1 MKKLLIIVTALL
13 LTGCSSLEQQVQVV
27 LDTASKVGNVEYHR
41 TGIWTDSDLS
51 IHVGEDGLRTAHYNL
66 RTKTPLGPS
75 VSITVE
81 GIELN
86 D

>member
-1 MKKLLIIVTALL
+1 MKKLIILPILL
-13 LTGCSSLEQQVQVV
+13 LTGCASMQSQIDDV
-27 LDTASKVGNVEYHR
+27 LDVVSKVGNVEYHR

-51 IHVGEDGLRTAHYNL
+51 IHLGEDGLRTAHYNL

-75 VSITVE
+75 VSIMVE
-81 GIELN
+81 GIKLE

>member
-1 MKKLLIIVTALL
+1 MKKLIIIPILFLI
-13 LTGCSSLEQQVQVV
+13 TGCGSMQSQIDEVLQVV
-27 LDTASKVGNVEYHR
+27 SQVGSVEYHR

-51 IHVGEDGLRTAHYNL
+51 IHLGEDGLRTAHYNL

-75 VSITVE
+75 VSIMVE
-81 GIELN
+81 GIKLE